1 MIKLKKLLD
10 KLLNVDKKTLLFLFI
25 ISIIGIV
32 TGALYMTVLKSQDK
46 ELVLN
51 SLNEFM
57 NSIKNFT
64 LSTDLFKNNLII
76 NLLYTLIIWILGIS
90 IIGLPIVVF
99 IIFFKSFLVSFSLSS
114 FIIKYKFKGI
124 IYGIIYVFPHS
135 ILNLI
140 IYIYLGIYS
149 IKLSSIIINSII
161 YKKNINFKNI
171 INYYFKL
178 LLIAIIII
186 ILSTIYETFV
196 MPLCFKKIVNML

>member
-1 MIKLKKLLD
+1 MKKLLD

>member
-135 ILNLI
+135 IFNLI